1 MPLSNLPNFSK
12 RKFELWFRGEKGIT
26 NGAQL
31 AKGDKGLY
39 LSNNNNNNNK
49 FSGEILICK
58 L

>member
-39 LSNNNNNNNK
+39 NNNNNK